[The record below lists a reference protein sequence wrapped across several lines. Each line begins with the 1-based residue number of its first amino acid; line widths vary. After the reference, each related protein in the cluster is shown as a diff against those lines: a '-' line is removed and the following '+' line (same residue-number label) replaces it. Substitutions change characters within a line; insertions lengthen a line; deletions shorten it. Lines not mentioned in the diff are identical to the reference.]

1 MVMTIV
7 GSFFI
12 PFNAKKIGKNAARII
27 HNLSTGPAT
36 EFGKMGVPV
45 SERKMDADQ
54 INLKAVEPAKPT
66 RYA

>member
-12 PFNAKKIGKNAARII
+12 PFNAKKTGKTAARII
-27 HNLSTGPAT
+27 QTLSTTCAT
-36 EFGKMGVPV
+36 EFGKTGVPV
-45 SERKMDADQ
+45 SEAKMDADQ
-54 INLKAVEPAKPT
+54 INLKAVEAAKPT